1 LDSYQPIKLRKKN
14 FFHFAFLSKW
24 RASPKVFPFLKEKK
38 STAIKEKA
46 TAKKTSDFLNKKH
59 KITKIQD
66 ELCQ

>member
-1 LDSYQPIKLRKKN
+1 MAGGAESFPIFKR
-14 FFHFAFLSKW
+14 
-24 RASPKVFPFLKEKK
+24 KK